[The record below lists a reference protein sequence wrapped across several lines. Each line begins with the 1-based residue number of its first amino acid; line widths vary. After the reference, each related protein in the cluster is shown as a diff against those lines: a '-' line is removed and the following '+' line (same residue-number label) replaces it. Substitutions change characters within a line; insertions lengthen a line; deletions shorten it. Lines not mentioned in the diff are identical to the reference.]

1 MVTVTPETVWELARR
16 PEGSRAVQE
25 ALEQARDDDE
35 RLQLAMQFKGHIC
48 EAARCSHA
56 NYVLQKCV
64 ASLRSQDAQF
74 IVDELTCRK
83 EVCKLARHSFGCRL
97 LQRLL
102 EYCRA
107 DQVQHLG
114 DALLSDA
121 VGLCR
126 HIYGNYVMQ
135 HLLIYGSD
143 AHRSKFVS
151 LLARHVHSVTADMT
165 SLVVLNTAFE
175 NCNGEQCLT
184 LAWEICKSPRG
195 LLVASAQKRRG
206 HQLVKLVLETL
217 TPGSAELMNAR
228 AQLLSAEAT
237 LSATRY
243 GRSVLRCCLQV
254 TSEVN
259 DDDGSPSSSRH

>member
-1 MVTVTPETVWELARR
+1 M
-16 PEGSRAVQE
+16 G
-25 ALEQARDDDE
+25 
-35 RLQLAMQFKGHIC
+35 QFKGHIC
-48 EAARCSHA
+48 EAARCAHA

-97 LQRLL
+97 LQRLM

-121 VGLCR
+121 IGLCR
-126 HIYGNYVMQ
+126 HMYGNYVMQ

-143 AHRSKFVS
+143 AHRHKFVS

-175 NCNGEQCLT
+175 ICDVEQCLT
-184 LAWEICKSPRG
+184 LAQAICNSPRG
-195 LLVASAQKRRG
+195 LLVATAQRRRG
-206 HQLVKLVLETL
+206 HQLVKLVLEAL
-217 TPGSAELMNAR
+217 QPGSPELDNAR
-228 AQLLSAEAT
+228 AQLLSAKAT

-243 GRSVLRCCLQV
+243 GRSVLRCCEKEA
-254 TSEVN
+254 S
-259 DDDGSPSSSRH
+259 